1 MIQNSPALLDAIRG
15 RFAHVDSCPFQ
26 GARIFFENAGGALTL
41 NSVVE
46 TSAKFAA
53 MPDNPGRINPAGQ
66 AMQAIIDKAK
76 ADLAVFMNAPGG
88 QFFAGESGTELLFRL
103 IRTACVNAPKGAKV
117 IGSSIEHPASRSA
130 ARRWAEIA
138 GLDYV
143 NVPHDDATGRV
154 TPEDYVALM
163 TPDVAVA
170 TILHGSPVT
179 GMAMDVAGIAAAI
192 RAVAPDCM
200 IIVDGIQ
207 HAAHGQLDL
216 TAYNVDGYAIS
227 PYKVFSRHGYGIAW
241 ISDRLT
247 ALPHDMLIDAPATG
261 WEFGTRDAGSFATMS
276 DVIDYF
282 DWLGSE
288 VSDSTDRR
296 ERIEAAGRAIH
307 DYETHLT
314 NAMINGTGN
323 LPGLRDMD
331 HITILAGADN
341 PAREG
346 LVSIVVA
353 GHASEDVVETLNQQ
367 GIRTHTRKAD
377 HYSGNVLTP
386 LGLTDCIRVSLCH
399 YNTEAEVAQ
408 ILAALREMGPE
419 A

>member
-1 MIQNSPALLDAIRG
+1 MIQDNPALLDAIRA

-26 GARIFFENAGGALTL
+26 GPRIFFENAGGALTL
-41 NSVVE
+41 NSVVQ

-53 MPDNPGRINPAGQ
+53 LPDNPGRINPAGQ
-66 AMQAIIDKAK
+66 GLQNVINKAK

-138 GLDYV
+138 GLDYL

-154 TPEDYVALM
+154 TPEDYTALM

-247 ALPHDMLIDAPATG
+247 ALPHDMLIDAPASG

-288 VSDSTDRR
+288 VSDATDRR
-296 ERIEAAGRAIH
+296 DRIEAAGHAIH

-353 GHASEDVVETLNQQ
+353 GHASEDVVEALNQQ

-386 LGLTDCIRVSLCH
+386 LGLTDCIRISLCH
-399 YNTEAEVAQ
+399 YNTEGEVAQ
-408 ILAALREMGPE
+408 LLAALKEMGSE